1 MIRLLLADDHTLVR
15 QGIRHILEMESGLQ
29 VVGEA
34 GNGEETLNM
43 ARSLRPDVILMDVNM
58 PVMNGVEA
66 TRLIRQEMPEI
77 AVVALTIH
85 DDEEYLF
92 ELVKVGAAGYLL
104 KDVEPASLI
113 EAIHRVAQG
122 QSYLHP
128 AVAAKLMGGYNRLL
142 QEKETVAT
150 TSKLLSEREVEVLV
164 YIAKG
169 QHNDQIAE
177 TLFISEKT
185 VKNHITN
192 ILRKLDVED
201 RTQAVIKAVKL
212 GLVKLE

>member
-1 MIRLLLADDHTLVR
+1 MVRLLLADDHTLVR
-15 QGIRHILEMESGLQ
+15 QGIRHILEMESDLQ

-34 GNGEETLNM
+34 SNGEDTLKM
-43 ARSLRPDVILMDVNM
+43 ARALHPDVILMDVNM

-113 EAIHRVAQG
+113 EAIHRVAEG

-128 AVAAKLMGGYNRLL
+128 AVAAKLMGGYNRLVH
-142 QEKETVAT
+142 ERETVAV

-164 YIAKG
+164 CIAKG

-212 GLVKLE
+212 GLVTLE

>member
-15 QGIRHILEMESGLQ
+15 QGIRRILEMETDLH

-34 GNGEETLNM
+34 SNGEETIKM
-43 ARSLRPDVILMDVNM
+43 ARDLRPDVILMDVNM
-58 PVMNGVEA
+58 PVMNGVVA
-66 TRLIRQEMPEI
+66 TRLIRQELPEI
-77 AVVALTIH
+77 AVIALTIH
-85 DDEEYLF
+85 EDEEYLF

-104 KDVEPASLI
+104 KDVEPASLV
-113 EAIHRVAQG
+113 EAIHRVAEG

-142 QEKETVAT
+142 QQKETAAT
-150 TSKLLSEREVEVLV
+150 TARLLSEREIEVLV

-169 QHNDQIAE
+169 LHNDAIAE
-177 TLFISEKT
+177 KLFISEKT

-212 GLVKLE
+212 GLVSLE